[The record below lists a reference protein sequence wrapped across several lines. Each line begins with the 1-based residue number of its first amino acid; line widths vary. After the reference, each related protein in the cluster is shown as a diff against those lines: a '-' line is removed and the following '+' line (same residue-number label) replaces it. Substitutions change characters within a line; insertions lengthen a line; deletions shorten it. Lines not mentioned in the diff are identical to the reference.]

1 MLSPGFQVSSYSSS
15 RYSEVYMAKRF
26 DFLDPWFEE
35 RGFKRFKSG
44 EPEYRKEVKPG
55 VILQLTIGVNT
66 LGRLEDYGVSIGYDV
81 CLKPLVSLH
90 RKLAAGTT
98 RFEKL
103 YPEVA
108 GYVIVGVKD
117 VEEALPWHLKEY
129 SVEKHEIGPM
139 WREVL
144 DTIEPDLV
152 ELERQLVDAP
162 TMQAVGDLPNWRIK
176 WDLYGPILVAL
187 FDGDAGRAVELVDEL
202 TEREVNPNGNKT
214 KEGRLTPAEEIKRA
228 KILVREYIDKNKNKF
243 NK

>member
-1 MLSPGFQVSSYSSS
+1 M
-15 RYSEVYMAKRF
+15 
-26 DFLDPWFEE
+26 
-35 RGFKRFKSG
+35 
-44 EPEYRKEVKPG
+44 
-55 VILQLTIGVNT
+55 
-66 LGRLEDYGVSIGYDV
+66 

-144 DTIEPDLV
+144 DTIELDLV

-162 TMQAVGDLPNWRIK
+162 TMQAVGDLPNWRINGISTVRYC
-176 WDLYGPILVAL
+176 LL
-187 FDGDAGRAVELVDEL
+187 FLMVMLVELSS
-202 TEREVNPNGNKT
+202 
-214 KEGRLTPAEEIKRA
+214 
-228 KILVREYIDKNKNKF
+228 
-243 NK
+243 